1 MIKPQAEKDF
11 RDYSMMVSQLQA
23 LCNVEQWD
31 AELAKNGQVLIKVQS
46 CYVLNLAS
54 NSVDGPYNNVTE
66 TPHKKIKIQRLKC
79 TQNMI

>member
-31 AELAKNGQVLIKVQS
+31 AELAKMVKS
-46 CYVLNLAS
+46 
-54 NSVDGPYNNVTE
+54 
-66 TPHKKIKIQRLKC
+66 
-79 TQNMI
+79 